1 MGHKYLNDD
10 GTPSAPYESTT
21 DAATTLSSLLSGT
34 TVAVNEHIW
43 VKSDHVDNSYTAN
56 TTFASSLTGATVSSP
71 QRLLSTADWDAS
83 PTSLTA
89 GAVIGT
95 TGGCYITFSGVWY
108 FDGITFGP
116 NGGTPTN
123 SSSTRFGDAT
133 GPTYITANNCTFK
146 SDYASSNTAFCLI
159 LTTLINPTV
168 EPSQFILN
176 NAVFYPGHANTY
188 LMQFLGTFS
197 AEINNMSFHASG
209 ATPTSLIN
217 PTLGAFAH
225 VSITD
230 SDLSGKAWTNLI
242 NFPTANG
249 FVDITLR
256 NCKLPSGVT
265 IVTGT
270 PQGPYGTVRLINCD
284 SGDTWTR
291 HEEHSYQGV
300 WSVITTVYADTD
312 PALFKASEEYS
323 IKMVSSAKAS
333 RFLPLYSQWFC
344 VWNDAAAYTPAIEVL
359 VDGAVAALDNDE
371 LWLEVDYNSGSDS
384 PLGTR
389 VTTCPGLLETPA
401 SVADG
406 TTTWTGDTG
415 WDHKLSTAQ
424 ITPDKPG
431 FIWMRVALAKAS
443 TTIYVNPP
451 RP

>member
-1 MGHKYLNDD
+1 MAHKYLNDD
-10 GTPSAPYESTT
+10 GGNSAPYESTT
-21 DAATTLSSLLSGT
+21 NAATTLSGLLAGT
-34 TVAVNEHIW
+34 TVAVDEHIW
-43 VKSDHVDNSYTAN
+43 VKSDHVDNGYTAH
-56 TTFASSLTGATVSSP
+56 TTFSSHSGATPSSP
-71 QRLLSTADWDAS
+71 QRLLSTSDWDAS
-83 PTSLTA
+83 PTTLNS
-89 GAVIGT
+89 GAIIGT
-95 TGGCYITFSGVWY
+95 NGGYAITFEGCWY
-108 FDGITFGP
+108 LDGLTLGL
-116 NGGTPTN
+116 NAGTPDTT
-123 SSSTRFGDAT
+123 STTRFGT
-133 GPTYITANNCTFK
+133 RIGPSCVTAQDCTFQC
-146 SDYASSNTAFCLI
+146 DYTLTNAAYCLW
-159 LTTLINPTV
+159 LTTAVSTAVEVSVFTLLNP
-168 EPSQFILN
+168 
-176 NAVFYPGHANTY
+176 VFYPNVANTSLLFFY
-188 LMQFLGTFS
+188 GSCTV
-197 AEINNMSFHASG
+197 AIDNMSFHAS
-209 ATPTSLIN
+209 ATAPN
-217 PTLGAFAH
+217 TLFRSGLGSNVKMA
-225 VSITD
+225 VTN

-242 NFPTANG
+242 EFPAAHG
-249 FVDITLR
+249 VVDLTLR

-265 IVTGT
+265 IVNSSAV
-270 PQGPYGTVRLINCD
+270 GPYGTVRLINCD

-323 IKMVSSAKAS
+323 IKMVSSANAS
-333 RFLPLYSQWFC
+333 RFLPLYSQWMPL
-344 VWNDAAAYTPAIEVL
+344 WNDAAAYTPAIEVL

-431 FIWMRVALAKAS
+431 FIWIRVALAKAS